1 MAFLKPARGLRVLFE
16 RGGPMP
22 AKGAEVEMTQYYRR
36 RVADGDLEIA
46 DPPAARRGKEPEE

>member
-1 MAFLKPARGLRVLFE
+1 MAFLKPAKGLRVLFE

-46 DPPAARRGKEPEE
+46 DPPRKGKDPEQ